1 MLDVVALV
9 SDTFS
14 RTLTEEYRRAYGST
28 AGPYIEIMDAASR
41 MAIERIGASDASYH
55 DFEHTM
61 LVTQVGWDIL
71 KGKRLHAKVD
81 AQDAAHFLLACLF
94 HDIGYVRGIC
104 SGDSGDTVL
113 INEAGDTI
121 KWPRGASDAFLAPY
135 HVDRS
140 KVFIRE
146 RAALTDLLDG
156 ERIARAVELTRFPVP
171 VDDDHP
177 ETDTEAGLVRA
188 ADLIGQLA
196 DPYYPRKCVALFYE
210 FEEIGTNKQRGY
222 LNPGDLLRD
231 YPRFF
236 WDSAYP
242 HIKSGLKYLDCTA
255 SGRQWT
261 ANLFRH
267 VFASEHLKELSDG
280 SVA

>member
-9 SDTFS
+9 ADAFS
-14 RTLTEEYRRAYGST
+14 RTLTQEYRRAYSST
-28 AGPYIEIMDAASR
+28 AGPYIEIIDSASR
-41 MAIERIGASDASYH
+41 IAIERIGASNASYH
-55 DFEHTM
+55 NFEHTM

-71 KGKRLHAKVD
+71 KGKRLHARID
-81 AQDAAHFLLACLF
+81 AKDAAHFLLACLF

-104 SGDSGDTVL
+104 AGDSGETIV
-113 INEAGDTI
+113 ISEAGDTI
-121 KWPRGASDAFLAPY
+121 KWPKGASDAFLAPF

-140 KVFIRE
+140 KLFIRD
-146 RAALTDLLDG
+146 RAALTELLDG
-156 ERIARAVELTRFPVP
+156 ERIAQAVELTRFPVP
-171 VDDDHP
+171 VDEDHL

-188 ADLIGQLA
+188 ADLIGQLG

-222 LNPGDLLRD
+222 SSPDDLLSD

-236 WDSAYP
+236 WNITYP
-242 HIKSGLKYLDCTA
+242 HIRFGLKYLDCTA
-255 SGRQWT
+255 SGRQWI

-267 VFASEHLKELSDG
+267 VFAMEHMKDLSD
-280 SVA
+280 

>member
-9 SDTFS
+9 ADTFS
-14 RTLTEEYRRAYGST
+14 RTLTEDYRRTYNST
-28 AGPYIEIMDAASR
+28 AGRYVEIVEYASR
-41 MAIERIGASDASYH
+41 IAIERIGESNALYH
-55 DFEHTM
+55 NFEHTM

-71 KGKRLHAKVD
+71 KGKGLHTRVD
-81 AQDAAHFLLACLF
+81 AAEAAHFLLACLF

-104 SGDSGDTVL
+104 GDDSGEKIVSNL
-113 INEAGDTI
+113 AGSTI
-121 KWPRGASDAFLAPY
+121 RLPKNASDAALAPY

-140 KVFIRE
+140 KLFILE

-156 ERIARAVELTRFPVP
+156 ERIARAIEMTRFPIP
-171 VDDDHP
+171 NDGDHS

-210 FEEIGTNKQRGY
+210 FEEMGTNRQFGY
-222 LNPGDLLRD
+222 SSPEDLLRN
-231 YPRFF
+231 YPKFF
-236 WDSAYP
+236 WNTTYP
-242 HIKSGLKYLDCTA
+242 YIKAGLKYLDCTA
-255 SGRQWT
+255 AGRQWT

-267 VFASEHLKELSDG
+267 VFASEHIDDLSN
-280 SVA
+280 

>member
-9 SDTFS
+9 ADTFS
-14 RTLTEEYRRAYGST
+14 RTLIEEYRRAYSSS
-28 AGPYIEIMDAASR
+28 AGPYIEIIDNASR
-41 MAIERIGASDASYH
+41 IAIERIGASNAAYH
-55 DFEHTM
+55 NFEHTM

-71 KGKRLHAKVD
+71 KGKRLHARID
-81 AQDAAHFLLACLF
+81 AKDAAHFLLACLF

-104 SGDSGDTVL
+104 LGDFGETVV
-113 INEAGDTI
+113 INEAGESI
-121 KWPRGASDAFLAPY
+121 KWPKGASDAVLAPY

-140 KVFIRE
+140 KLFIRE
-146 RAALTDLLDG
+146 RATLTELLDG

-171 VDDDHP
+171 NDVDQL

-210 FEEIGTNKQRGY
+210 FEEIGTNKQYGY
-222 LNPGDLLRD
+222 SSPVDLLNG
-231 YPRFF
+231 YPKFF
-236 WDSAYP
+236 WDTTYP
-242 HIKSGLKYLDCTA
+242 HIKAGLKYLDCTA
-255 SGRQWT
+255 SGRQWI

-267 VFASEHLKELSDG
+267 VFASEHVKDLSG
-280 SVA
+280 